1 MSLIIIYVVG
11 IFVGDIVAVGVAEVV
26 ERFSEKASLG
36 VFLALYFLV
45 FWIAWRFA
53 VRVTEPAK
61 VASENAK
68 K

>member
-53 VRVTEPAK
+53 VRVT
-61 VASENAK
+61 
-68 K
+68 